1 MPILLIN
8 FLRPYFFHIV
18 VGAAVIAVVVG
29 GVLYIRHQGVQA
41 EREAAFKREVD
52 VYKEQVA
59 KATQIAAGL
68 EQTLQT
74 QRAEAQQLKERLND
88 ETSTNVV
95 YRNCVLP
102 VGGVQLLNQALTG
115 KPAR

>member
-1 MPILLIN
+1 MPIWALT
-8 FLRPYFFHIV
+8 FLRWTWPYLAIAFLVFAV
-18 VGAAVIAVVVG
+18 AAY
-29 GVLYIRHQGVQA
+29 LRHQGVQA
-41 EREAAFKREVD
+41 EREAAFKREVES
-52 VYKEQVA
+52 YKAEVV
-59 KATQIAAGL
+59 KANQIAAGL
-68 EQTLQT
+68 EQILQT